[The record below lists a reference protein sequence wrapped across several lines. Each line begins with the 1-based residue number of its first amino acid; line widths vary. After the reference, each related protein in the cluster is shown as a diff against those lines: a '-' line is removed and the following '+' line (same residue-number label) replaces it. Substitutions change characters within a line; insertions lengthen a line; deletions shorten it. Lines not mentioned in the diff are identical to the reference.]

1 VSQPHIHRSTWSY
14 INDSRVASNYDG
26 YFAGQNLF
34 EFDSTV
40 IKKWFFKPGGLLD
53 LGCGTGRHLIQFAQR
68 GFDVTGVDLS
78 GHMLAET
85 HKKLKQQHLSARLIR
100 ADLCDLPI
108 GKNHNQTEL
117 IPGSFDYALCMFSTL
132 GLIYGAENR
141 LKFLRAVR
149 KLLKSTGRFAL
160 HVHNRGY
167 NIWRFEGQHFLILN
181 FIKTILKL
189 DEWGDK
195 YLSNYRGIR
204 NMYVHVFSER
214 EVIDLLQAGGFQP
227 VEIIALNRLRTGAL
241 KNNFLRSLRAN
252 GFLIRAECR

>member
-1 VSQPHIHRSTWSY
+1 MSQPHIHRSTECY

-34 EFDSTV
+34 EFDSKV
-40 IKKWFFKPGGLLD
+40 IQKWFVNLGCLLD
-53 LGCGTGRHLIQFAQR
+53 LGCGTGRHLIQFARR

-85 HKKLKQQHLSARLIR
+85 RKKLDQQHLSARLIN
-100 ADLCDLPI
+100 ADLCNLPI
-108 GKNHNQTEL
+108 GKDHSQNEL

-132 GLIYGAENR
+132 GLIYGSENR
-141 LKFLRAVR
+141 LKFIRAVR
-149 KLLKSTGRFAL
+149 NLLKSTGQFAL

-167 NIWRFEGQHFLILN
+167 NIWRLEGQHFLILN
-181 FIKTILKL
+181 FIKTILGL

-195 YLSNYRGIR
+195 FLSNYRGIR

-214 EVIDLLQAGGFQP
+214 EVIDLLKAGGFETVDIMP
-227 VEIIALNRLRTGAL
+227 LNRLRTGTI
-241 KNNFLRSLRAN
+241 KNNLFRSLRAN
-252 GFLIRAECR
+252 GFLIRAECC